1 MTENIDELDLE
12 ASVPSPASS
21 SPAEDKKRKMYV
33 GLDLG
38 TLQSCFVT
46 KLTKPGSEEI
56 PGELVP
62 TVVGYPED
70 GILSG
75 ILPGNSSML
84 HGDEAI
90 SNHLHLRLVNPLSDG
105 VVCDID
111 AARSFLTYL
120 REKIDPERKREV
132 LSLMKISTIL
142 WFWEPL
148 LSSERFSTLPCER
161 LS

>member
-1 MTENIDELDLE
+1 MIENIDELDLE
-12 ASVPSPASS
+12 ASVPSPAST
-21 SPAEDKKRKMYV
+21 PAEDKKRKMYV

-120 REKIDPERKREV
+120 REKNRSRKKKRG
-132 LSLMKISTIL
+132 
-142 WFWEPL
+142 PL
-148 LSSERFSTLPCER
+148 RSWHSCRR
-161 LS
+161 